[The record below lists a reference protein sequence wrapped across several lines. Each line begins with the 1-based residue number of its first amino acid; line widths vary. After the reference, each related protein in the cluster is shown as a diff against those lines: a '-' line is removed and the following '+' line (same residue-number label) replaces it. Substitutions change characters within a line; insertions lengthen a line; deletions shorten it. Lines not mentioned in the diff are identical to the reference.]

1 MSFYVRQDFDQTLL
15 QQLLQDIEH
24 RVYPHTYRLNSDIGR
39 VERAPAAAESKESF
53 PALYDIGFTAD
64 DEKKR
69 KSDERKF
76 KRRMDKHNLMLDIYN
91 VLQQLSSK
99 RRSIKYLFSEV
110 KKKRNKEELRYG
122 IPEEPLYI
130 SELNE
135 QDVNT
140 PLYGGTP
147 LTAAIYNVHPLYVQQ
162 LVEKGA
168 RVDDS
173 ILIACQLFVSNLHG
187 NITGDIIKNIRYL
200 AGHTSWS
207 DELIAKVKKELK
219 TCRNEWKQSV
229 FKEILE
235 PYTGPLFKK
244 RPRRT
249 RQSAKK
255 KPRPNSEEQE
265 QPSFEPYVDEKGS
278 LHCLWHAELSEQ
290 HTGLRF

>member
-53 PALYDIGFTAD
+53 PALYNIGFTAD

-91 VLQQLSSK
+91 VLQERSSK

-140 PLYGGTP
+140 PLYGRTP

-173 ILIACQLFVSNLHG
+173 ILIACQLFVSNLLG
-187 NITGDIIKNIRYL
+187 NITEDIIKNIEFL

-219 TCRNEWKQSV
+219 TCRNKWKQSV

-244 RPRRT
+244 RQRRRT
-249 RQSAKK
+249 RPPANK
-255 KPRPNSEEQE
+255 KPKEQ
-265 QPSFEPYVDEKGS
+265 QPSF
-278 LHCLWHAELSEQ
+278 EQ

>member
-15 QQLLQDIEH
+15 QQLLQGIE
-24 RVYPHTYRLNSDIGR
+24 RRTYPDTYRLNSDIGR
-39 VERAPAAAESKESF
+39 VERVLAAAESKESF

-91 VLQQLSSK
+91 VLQKKSPK

-110 KKKRNKEELRYG
+110 KKKRNKEELRL
-122 IPEEPLYI
+122 EI
-130 SELNE
+130 SEDPLFIDDLDE

-147 LTAAIYNVHPLYVQQ
+147 LTAAIYNVHPVYVQQ

-168 RVDDS
+168 RVDDY
-173 ILIACQLFVSNLHG
+173 ILIACQLFVSNQLG
-187 NITGDIIKNIRYL
+187 NLTGGIIQNIEFL

-207 DELIAKVKKELK
+207 DELIAKVKKKLK
-219 TCRNEWKQSV
+219 TCRNEWKQSI

-249 RQSAKK
+249 RQSANK

-265 QPSFEPYVDEKGS
+265 QPSFEPYVDEGGS